1 MTHDR
6 VLFDTSCLIAGMVQ
20 THVHH
25 TQVAPWLARAAR
37 GEITGLVC
45 THSLAETYAIL
56 TSMPLRPRIQPAAA
70 LVGICQN
77 LAAFEFIPLTQ
88 QDYHDTLEELVRI
101 GLAGGVVYDALAAK
115 AALKAGADTLLTLN
129 AKDFVRLGPAV
140 SALVL
145 EP

>member
-6 VLFDTSCLIAGMVQ
+6 VLFDTSCLIAGMIQ

-25 TQVAPWLARAAR
+25 TRAAPWLSRVTR

-56 TSMPLRPRIQPAAA
+56 TSMPLRPRIQPRAA
-70 LVGICQN
+70 LAGIRQN
-77 LAAFEFIPLTQ
+77 LATFEFIPLVQ
-88 QDYHDTLEELVRI
+88 QDYQDTLEELARI
-101 GLAGGVVYDALAAK
+101 GLTGGVVYDALTAK
-115 AALKAGADTLLTLN
+115 AALLAGADTLLTLN
-129 AKDFVRLGPAV
+129 AKDFLRLGPAV